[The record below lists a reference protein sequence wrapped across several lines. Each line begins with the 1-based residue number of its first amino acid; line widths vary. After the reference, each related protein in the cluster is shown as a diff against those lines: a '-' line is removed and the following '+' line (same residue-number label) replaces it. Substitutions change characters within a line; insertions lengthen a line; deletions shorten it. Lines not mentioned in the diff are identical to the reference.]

1 MNETKAIASDNV
13 KKLAQNNTEIVE
25 ELLPS
30 AIEYALAG
38 KEGEIIAQEI
48 EQEEI
53 KRSRCLYVWIA
64 LIILIVIAVIVVVVL
79 LVTK

>member
-13 KKLAQNNTEIVE
+13 KKLAQNNTEIE
-25 ELLPS
+25 E
-30 AIEYALAG
+30 E
-38 KEGEIIAQEI
+38 EMIAQEI

-79 LVTK
+79 IVAK